1 MPVITQST
9 YKAPAYLFNGH
20 LQTIIPSAF
29 RKVEGIR
36 YVRERIETADGDFL
50 DLDWS
55 KTGSE
60 KLVILSHGLEGSAD
74 RHYMKGMAKAFH
86 KQGWD
91 ALAWNCR
98 SCSGEMNRTARFYH
112 HGDIHDLEAV
122 IGHTLAQKQ
131 YQSIVLIGFSMGGS
145 MTLRFLGEKGG
156 HVPPAITKAVAFSV
170 PCDLTTS
177 VVHLSKPQNSFYSRR
192 FLRKLEKKIQAKAL
206 LFPDKVSYADFQLIR
221 AFKDFDNRYTAPLHG
236 FTDAEDFYKQA
247 SVRPYLPGIRV
258 PTLLVNALNDPFLTP
273 ECFPVTEAEANP
285 YLFLEMPLQGGH
297 VGFSMSNSDEC
308 WSEKRAVEFVLADQ
322 KVISQ

>member
-1 MPVITQST
+1 MPVITQSS
-9 YKAPAYLFNGH
+9 YKAPSYLFNGH

-29 RKVEGIR
+29 RKVQGVH
-36 YVRERIETADGDFL
+36 YTRERIETADHDFL

-55 KTGSE
+55 TVGSE

-74 RHYMKGMAKAFH
+74 RHYIKGMAKAFN
-86 KQGWD
+86 KKGWD

-98 SCSGEMNRTARFYH
+98 GCSGEINRTARFYH
-112 HGDIHDLEAV
+112 HGDIHDLESV
-122 IGHTLAQKQ
+122 IEHVSTKAH
-131 YQSIVLIGFSMGGS
+131 YQSMVLIGFSMGGS
-145 MTLRFLGEKGG
+145 MTLRLLGERGE
-156 HVPPAITKAVAFSV
+156 HVYPAIKKAVAFSV

-206 LFPDKVSYADFQLIR
+206 LFPDKVSFADFQLIK

-236 FTDAEDFYKQA
+236 FADAEDFYRQA

-258 PTLLVNALNDPFLTP
+258 PTLLINALNDPFLTP
-273 ECFPVTEAEANP
+273 ECFPIPEAQANP
-285 YLFLEMPLQGGH
+285 FLFLEMPLQGGH
-297 VGFSMSNSDEC
+297 VGFSMSAGEEC

-322 KVISQ
+322 QVIS